1 MDIIKFNTTLKASG
15 KDYFKIVFW
24 NRFIRNPIELILS
37 WLPAVISLVLLCL
50 HYYSSFLLI
59 LYAVCWFYP
68 IYIFGYQFRSS
79 VNYHLKHRDPSE
91 EAPCTITL
99 MNNAIMADIPEHNL
113 VYTYEWN
120 QFTNVYNKFGY
131 YMLFNKGRMIVM
143 LSQKDMPDD
152 IKAAVP
158 AYIKS
163 HVDRNICKINFKNN
177 TQKAFQTVKVETPFI
192 IFKLSCKPSAINSQC
207 KSINIIRCS

>member
-1 MDIIKFNTTLKASG
+1 MILQSFQYTFLISQIINCFIYLRVLLYLYINLFMRIIIKFNTTLKASG

-163 HVDRNICKINFKNN
+163 HVDRNICKINF
-177 TQKAFQTVKVETPFI
+177 
-192 IFKLSCKPSAINSQC
+192 
-207 KSINIIRCS
+207 

>member
-1 MDIIKFNTTLKASG
+1 MASC
-15 KDYFKIVFW
+15 
-24 NRFIRNPIELILS
+24 RNFACASMP
-37 WLPAVISLVLLCL
+37 SLLFQL
-50 HYYSSFLLI
+50 LLI

-152 IKAAVP
+152 IKVLFLRISSHMLTETFA
-158 AYIKS
+158 KS
-163 HVDRNICKINFKNN
+163 TSKTIHKGV
-177 TQKAFQTVKVETPFI
+177 
-192 IFKLSCKPSAINSQC
+192 SNS
-207 KSINIIRCS
+207 

>member
-1 MDIIKFNTTLKASG
+1 
-15 KDYFKIVFW
+15 
-24 NRFIRNPIELILS
+24 
-37 WLPAVISLVLLCL
+37 
-50 HYYSSFLLI
+50 
-59 LYAVCWFYP
+59 
-68 IYIFGYQFRSS
+68 
-79 VNYHLKHRDPSE
+79 
-91 EAPCTITL
+91 
-99 MNNAIMADIPEHNL
+99 MADIPEHNL

-163 HVDRNICKINFKNN
+163 HVDRNICKINL
-177 TQKAFQTVKVETPFI
+177 QKLCVM
-192 IFKLSCKPSAINSQC
+192 SGHAITLMLMLLHQD
-207 KSINIIRCS
+207 IWLLIIRHS

>member
-1 MDIIKFNTTLKASG
+1 MASC
-15 KDYFKIVFW
+15 
-24 NRFIRNPIELILS
+24 RNFACAS
-37 WLPAVISLVLLCL
+37 MPALLFQLFTDSLCCMLVL
-50 HYYSSFLLI
+50 
-59 LYAVCWFYP
+59 P
-68 IYIFGYQFRSS
+68 NIYFGYQFRSS

-143 LSQKDMPDD
+143 LSQKDMSDD

-163 HVDRNICKINFKNN
+163 HVDRNICKINF
-177 TQKAFQTVKVETPFI
+177 
-192 IFKLSCKPSAINSQC
+192 
-207 KSINIIRCS
+207 

>member
-1 MDIIKFNTTLKASG
+1 MILQSFQYTFLISQIINCFIYLRVLLYLYINLFMRIIMDIIKFNTTLKASG

-131 YMLFNKGRMIVM
+131 YMLFNK
-143 LSQKDMPDD
+143 
-152 IKAAVP
+152 
-158 AYIKS
+158 
-163 HVDRNICKINFKNN
+163 
-177 TQKAFQTVKVETPFI
+177 
-192 IFKLSCKPSAINSQC
+192 
-207 KSINIIRCS
+207 

>member
-1 MDIIKFNTTLKASG
+1 M
-15 KDYFKIVFW
+15 
-24 NRFIRNPIELILS
+24 
-37 WLPAVISLVLLCL
+37 
-50 HYYSSFLLI
+50 
-59 LYAVCWFYP
+59 LYAGLP
-68 IYIFGYQFRSS
+68 NIYFGYQFRSS

-143 LSQKDMPDD
+143 LSQKDMSDD

-163 HVDRNICKINFKNN
+163 HVDRNICKINF
-177 TQKAFQTVKVETPFI
+177 
-192 IFKLSCKPSAINSQC
+192 
-207 KSINIIRCS
+207 

>member
-15 KDYFKIVFW
+15 KDYSRIVFW
-24 NRFIRNPIELILS
+24 NRFLRNPIELILS
-37 WLPAVISLVLLCL
+37 WTPAMVSIILLCM

-68 IYIFGYQFRSS
+68 IYIFCYQFRSS

-120 QFTNVYNKFGY
+120 QFTNVDCHVESEGY
-131 YMLFNKGRMIVM
+131 
-143 LSQKDMPDD
+143 
-152 IKAAVP
+152 A
-158 AYIKS
+158 
-163 HVDRNICKINFKNN
+163 
-177 TQKAFQTVKVETPFI
+177 
-192 IFKLSCKPSAINSQC
+192 
-207 KSINIIRCS
+207 

>member
-1 MDIIKFNTTLKASG
+1 MDIIKFNTTLKSSG
-15 KDYFKIVFW
+15 KNYSRIVFW
-24 NRFIRNPIELILS
+24 NRFLRNPIELILS
-37 WLPAVISLVLLCL
+37 WTPAMVSIILLCM

-68 IYIFGYQFRSS
+68 IYIFCYQFRSS

-143 LSQKDMPDD
+143 LNQKDMPEDV
-152 IKAAVP
+152 KAAVP

-163 HVDRNICKINFKNN
+163 HVDRNICKINF
-177 TQKAFQTVKVETPFI
+177 
-192 IFKLSCKPSAINSQC
+192 
-207 KSINIIRCS
+207 

>member
-1 MDIIKFNTTLKASG
+1 MDSCY
-15 KDYFKIVFW
+15 YFTCT
-24 NRFIRNPIELILS
+24 FIF
-37 WLPAVISLVLLCL
+37 ALLFQL
-50 HYYSSFLLI
+50 LLI

-68 IYIFGYQFRSS
+68 IYIFAYQFRSS

-99 MNNAIMADIPEHNL
+99 MDNAIMADIPEHDL

-143 LSQKDMPDD
+143 LNQNDMPEDV
-152 IKAAVP
+152 KSAVP

-163 HVDRNICKINFKNN
+163 HVDRNICKINFNNN
-177 TQKAFQTVKVETPFI
+177 TQNAFQPVKVETHFI
-192 IFKLSCKPSAINSQC
+192 VT
-207 KSINIIRCS
+207 